1 MRLMLISL
9 TVGSV
14 AAVPVTSYLHNSYL
28 DLAKLESGWF
38 ASVNEESAQPRYV
51 TAPVK
56 ADEIAKTVMATGT
69 MVPALNIEVGS
80 VLSGQV
86 SKLLVDF
93 NDHVKKGQVLAELD
107 DRTYALA
114 AEASRAALEGSKF
127 EIKSQEA
134 RLKRAILDLWQ
145 TEHQLPVFTARVD
158 VAKVALDTAERDF
171 KRKQWLQEREVAAI
185 ADVQNVQAKRDSA
198 SAALQEAM
206 ANLTNQ
212 NGLISAAKADV
223 DRARAEL
230 STAEAMALKLD
241 AQWQSAS
248 VDLERTKI
256 RAPVDGIIVGRTIT
270 EGQTLATGLEAKTL
284 FIIAGDLG
292 NMEINARIDESDIAG
307 IKDGQDATFTVD
319 AFPGRTFSAKVKQI
333 RMAPQVLSNVVTYT
347 VVLKTP
353 NPDGTLLPGMTVLA
367 NIVTDRS
374 PGAMTVPTAALRYK
388 PRTMVASSD
397 PNVKASDS
405 VWVLRNGKALPVA
418 VTKGAED
425 GKNVAVTSDWLQAG
439 DVVILADKDNRDA
452 TARHGEF

>member
-9 TVGSV
+9 TLGF
-14 AAVPVTSYLHNSYL
+14 AAVPATSYLHTSYL
-28 DLAKLESGWF
+28 DLTKLESGWF
-38 ASVNEESAQPRYV
+38 APEDSARPRYV

-56 ADEIAKTVMATGT
+56 SEEIVKSVMSTGT
-69 MVPALNIEVGS
+69 MVPALNVEVGS

-93 NDHVKKGQVLAELD
+93 NDHIKKGQVLAELD

-127 EIKSQEA
+127 EIRSQEA

-171 KRKQWLQEREVAAI
+171 KRKQWLQEREVAAV
-185 ADVQNVQAKRDSA
+185 ADVQNVQAKRDA
-198 SAALQEAM
+198 ANAALQEAT
-206 ANLTNQ
+206 ANLSNQ

-223 DRARAEL
+223 ERARADL
-230 STAEAMALKLD
+230 SAAQAAALKLE

-256 RAPVDGIIVGRTIT
+256 RSPVDGVIVGRTIT

-284 FIIAGDLG
+284 FTIAGDLG

-319 AFPGRTFSAKVKQI
+319 AFPGRQFSAKVKQI

-353 NPDGTLLPGMTVLA
+353 NPDGILLPGMTVLA
-367 NIVTDRS
+367 NIVTSRS
-374 PGAMTVPTAALRYK
+374 PGALTVPTAALRYR
-388 PRTMVASSD
+388 PRTVVASRD
-397 PNVKASDS
+397 PDVKASDS
-405 VWVLRNGKALPVA
+405 VWVLRNGKALPLA
-418 VTKGAED
+418 VVKGAED
-425 GKNVAVTSDWLQAG
+425 GKNVAITSDWLRPD
-439 DVVILADKDNRDA
+439 DVVILSDKEADK
-452 TARHGEF
+452 TRHAAGDS

>member
-9 TVGSV
+9 TLGF
-14 AAVPVTSYLHNSYL
+14 AAVPATSYLHTSYL
-28 DLAKLESGWF
+28 DLTKPESGWF
-38 ASVNEESAQPRYV
+38 APEDSARPRYV

-56 ADEIAKTVMATGT
+56 SEEIVKSVMSTGT
-69 MVPALNIEVGS
+69 MVPALNVEVGS

-93 NDHVKKGQVLAELD
+93 NDHIKKGQVLAELD

-127 EIKSQEA
+127 EIRSQEA

-171 KRKQWLQEREVAAI
+171 KRKQWLQEREVAAV
-185 ADVQNVQAKRDSA
+185 ADVQNVQAKRDA
-198 SAALQEAM
+198 ANAALQEAT
-206 ANLTNQ
+206 ANLSNQ

-223 DRARAEL
+223 ERARADL
-230 STAEAMALKLD
+230 SAAQAAALKLE

-256 RAPVDGIIVGRTIT
+256 RSPVDGVIVGRTIT

-284 FIIAGDLG
+284 FTIAGDLG

-319 AFPGRTFSAKVKQI
+319 AFPGRQFSAKVKQI

-353 NPDGTLLPGMTVLA
+353 NPDGILLPGMTVLA
-367 NIVTDRS
+367 NIVTSRS
-374 PGAMTVPTAALRYK
+374 PGAMTVPTAALRYR
-388 PRTMVASSD
+388 PRTVVASRD
-397 PNVKASDS
+397 PDVKASDS
-405 VWVLRNGKALPVA
+405 VWVLRNGKALPLA
-418 VTKGAED
+418 VVKGAED
-425 GKNVAVTSDWLQAG
+425 GKNVAITSDWLRPD
-439 DVVILADKDNRDA
+439 DVVILSDKEADK
-452 TARHGEF
+452 TRHAAGDS

>member
-9 TVGSV
+9 TLGF
-14 AAVPVTSYLHNSYL
+14 AAVPATSYLHTSYL
-28 DLAKLESGWF
+28 DLTKLESGWF
-38 ASVNEESAQPRYV
+38 APEDSARPRYV

-56 ADEIAKTVMATGT
+56 SEEIVKSVMSTGT
-69 MVPALNIEVGS
+69 MVPALNVEVGS

-93 NDHVKKGQVLAELD
+93 NDHIKKGQVLAELD

-127 EIKSQEA
+127 EIRSQEA

-171 KRKQWLQEREVAAI
+171 KRKQWLQEREVAAV
-185 ADVQNVQAKRDSA
+185 ADVQNVQAKRDA
-198 SAALQEAM
+198 ANAALQEAT
-206 ANLTNQ
+206 ANLSNQ

-223 DRARAEL
+223 ERARADL
-230 STAEAMALKLD
+230 SAAQAAALKLE

-256 RAPVDGIIVGRTIT
+256 RSPVDGLVVGRNIT

-284 FIIAGDLG
+284 FIIAGNLDS
-292 NMEINARIDESDIAG
+292 MEINARIDESDIAG
-307 IKDGQDATFTVD
+307 IKDGQRATFTVD
-319 AFPGRTFSAKVKQI
+319 AFPGRQFSAKVKQI

-353 NPDGTLLPGMTVLA
+353 NPDGILLPGMTVLA
-367 NIVTDRS
+367 NIVTSRS
-374 PGAMTVPTAALRYK
+374 PGAMTVPTAALRYR
-388 PRTMVASSD
+388 PRTVVASRD
-397 PNVKASDS
+397 PDVKASDS
-405 VWVLRNGKALPVA
+405 VWVLRNGKALPLA
-418 VTKGAED
+418 VVKGAED
-425 GKNVAVTSDWLQAG
+425 GKNVAITSDWLRPD
-439 DVVILADKDNRDA
+439 DVVILSDKEADK
-452 TARHGEF
+452 TRHAAGDS

>member
-9 TVGSV
+9 TLGF
-14 AAVPVTSYLHNSYL
+14 AAVPATSYLHTSYL
-28 DLAKLESGWF
+28 DLTKLESGWF
-38 ASVNEESAQPRYV
+38 APEDSARPRYV

-56 ADEIAKTVMATGT
+56 SEEIVKSVMSTGT
-69 MVPALNIEVGS
+69 MVPALNVEVGS

-93 NDHVKKGQVLAELD
+93 NDHIKKGQVLAELD

-127 EIKSQEA
+127 EIRSQEA

-171 KRKQWLQEREVAAI
+171 KRKQWLQEREVAAV
-185 ADVQNVQAKRDSA
+185 ADVQNVQAKRDA
-198 SAALQEAM
+198 ANAALQEAM
-206 ANLTNQ
+206 ANLSNQ

-223 DRARAEL
+223 ERARADL
-230 STAEAMALKLD
+230 SAAQAAALKLE

-256 RAPVDGIIVGRTIT
+256 RSPVDGVIVGRTIT

-284 FIIAGDLG
+284 FTIAGDLG

-319 AFPGRTFSAKVKQI
+319 AFPGRQFSAKVKQI

-353 NPDGTLLPGMTVLA
+353 NPDGILLPGMTVLA
-367 NIVTDRS
+367 NIVTSRS
-374 PGAMTVPTAALRYK
+374 PGAMTVPTAALRYR
-388 PRTMVASSD
+388 PRTVVASRD
-397 PNVKASDS
+397 PDVKASDS
-405 VWVLRNGKALPVA
+405 VWVLRNGKALPLA
-418 VTKGAED
+418 VVKGAED
-425 GKNVAVTSDWLQAG
+425 GKNVAITSDWLRPD
-439 DVVILADKDNRDA
+439 DVVILSDKEADK
-452 TARHGEF
+452 TRHAAGDS

>member
-9 TVGSV
+9 TLGSV
-14 AAVPVTSYLHNSYL
+14 AAVPATSYLHNSYL
-28 DLAKLESGWF
+28 DLTKLESGWF
-38 ASVNEESAQPRYV
+38 AAEDSPRPRYV

-56 ADEIAKTVMATGT
+56 SEEIVKSVMSTGT
-69 MVPALNIEVGS
+69 MVPALNVEVGS

-93 NDHVKKGQVLAELD
+93 NDHIKKGQVLAELD

-127 EIKSQEA
+127 EIRSQEA

-171 KRKQWLQEREVAAI
+171 KRKQWLQEREVAAV
-185 ADVQNVQAKRDSA
+185 ADVQNVQAKRDA
-198 SAALQEAM
+198 ANAALQEAM
-206 ANLTNQ
+206 ANLSNQ

-223 DRARAEL
+223 ERARADL
-230 STAEAMALKLD
+230 SAAQAAALKLE

-256 RAPVDGIIVGRTIT
+256 RSPVDGVIVGRTIT

-284 FIIAGDLG
+284 FTIAGDLG

-319 AFPGRTFSAKVKQI
+319 AFPGRQFSAKVKQI

-353 NPDGTLLPGMTVLA
+353 NPDGILLPGMTVLA
-367 NIVTDRS
+367 NIVTSRS
-374 PGAMTVPTAALRYK
+374 PGAMTVPTAALRYR
-388 PRTMVASSD
+388 PRTVVASRDSD
-397 PNVKASDS
+397 VKASDS
-405 VWVLRNGKALPVA
+405 VWVLRNGKALPLA
-418 VTKGAED
+418 VVKGAED
-425 GKNVAVTSDWLQAG
+425 GKNVAITSDWLRPD
-439 DVVILADKDNRDA
+439 DVVILSDKEADK
-452 TARHGEF
+452 TRHAAGDS

>member
-9 TVGSV
+9 TLGF
-14 AAVPVTSYLHNSYL
+14 AAVPATSYLHTSYL
-28 DLAKLESGWF
+28 DLTKLESGWF
-38 ASVNEESAQPRYV
+38 APEDSARPRYV

-56 ADEIAKTVMATGT
+56 SEEIVKSVMSTGT
-69 MVPALNIEVGS
+69 MVPALNVEVGS

-93 NDHVKKGQVLAELD
+93 NDHIKKGQVLAELD

-127 EIKSQEA
+127 EIRSQEA

-171 KRKQWLQEREVAAI
+171 KRKQWLQEREVAAV
-185 ADVQNVQAKRDSA
+185 ADVQNVQAKRDA
-198 SAALQEAM
+198 ANAALQEAT
-206 ANLTNQ
+206 ANLSNQ

-223 DRARAEL
+223 ERARADL
-230 STAEAMALKLD
+230 SAAQAAALKLE

-256 RAPVDGIIVGRTIT
+256 RSPVDGVIVGRTIT

-284 FIIAGDLG
+284 FTIAGDLG

-319 AFPGRTFSAKVKQI
+319 AFPGRQFSAKVKQI

-353 NPDGTLLPGMTVLA
+353 NPDGILLPGMTVLA
-367 NIVTDRS
+367 NIVTSRS
-374 PGAMTVPTAALRYK
+374 PGAMTVPTAALRYR
-388 PRTMVASSD
+388 PRTVVASRD
-397 PNVKASDS
+397 PDVKASDS
-405 VWVLRNGKALPVA
+405 VWVLRNGKALPLA
-418 VTKGAED
+418 VVKGAED
-425 GKNVAVTSDWLQAG
+425 GKNVAITSDWLRPD
-439 DVVILADKDNRDA
+439 DVVILSDKEADK
-452 TARHGEF
+452 TRHAAGDS

>member
-9 TVGSV
+9 ALGSV
-14 AAVPVTSYLHNSYL
+14 AAVPATSYLNNSYV

-38 ASVNEESAQPRYV
+38 AAQRSQQPRYV
-51 TAPVK
+51 TAPIKAEEIVK
-56 ADEIAKTVMATGT
+56 SVMATGT
-69 MVPALNIEVGS
+69 MVPALNVEVGS

-93 NDHVKKGQVLAELD
+93 NEHVRKGQVLAELD
-107 DRTYALA
+107 DRTYSLA
-114 AEASRAALEGSKF
+114 ADASRAALEGAKF
-127 EIKSQEA
+127 EIRSQEA

-171 KRKQWLQEREVAAI
+171 KRKQWLQEREVAAV
-185 ADVQNVQAKRDSA
+185 ADVQNMQSRRDA
-198 SAALQEAM
+198 ANAALQEAM
-206 ANLTNQ
+206 ANLSNQ

-223 DRARAEL
+223 ERARADL
-230 STAEAMALKLD
+230 SAAEAMALKLG

-256 RAPVDGIIVGRTIT
+256 RSPVDGVIVGRNIT

-374 PGAMTVPTAALRYK
+374 QGAMTVPMAALRYR
-388 PRTMVASSD
+388 PRTVVASRD
-397 PNVKASDS
+397 PNLKASDS
-405 VWVLRNGKALPVA
+405 VWVLRNGKAVPVS
-418 VTKGAED
+418 VVKGAED
-425 GKNVAVTSDWLQAG
+425 GRNVAVSSDRLQPN
-439 DVVILADKDNRDA
+439 DVVILSDRDADKEA
-452 TARHGEF
+452 TARHAGDS